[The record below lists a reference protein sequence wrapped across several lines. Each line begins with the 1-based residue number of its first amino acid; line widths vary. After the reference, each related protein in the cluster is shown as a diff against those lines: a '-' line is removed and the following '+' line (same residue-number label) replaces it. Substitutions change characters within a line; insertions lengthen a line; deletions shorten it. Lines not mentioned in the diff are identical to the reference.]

1 MSKLNRVKNKNVATK
16 EQIEKA
22 FNECQYREEDAD
34 ISICGKI
41 KTSCKYAINNGIC
54 ETLQELAIKKRKVVL

>member
-1 MSKLNRVKNKNVATK
+1 MSKLNRVKNKNIATK

-22 FNECQYREEDAD
+22 FQECKYGEEDTGV
-34 ISICGKI
+34 SICGKI

-54 ETLQELAIKKRKVVL
+54 EALQELATKKKKVVL